1 MTPNSKSNP
10 KIIWWDSLREW
21 RGDRALLLAG
31 GKRQILHLW
40 IACAV
45 HSVSQQPRSLTFQF
59 GWNATV
65 VCATARRD
73 RSSDADT
80 QYGQGI
86 RVLRT
91 FDPTLS
97 GRTSGLLFVL
107 WTLEI
112 QGKASGKGLI
122 FRKYTPVCHIDRHF
136 IRFTEDYLF
145 TKATMVSHVQSF
157 HIVLRL
163 NCTVVTGIQT
173 SRAKHFQR
181 FGVNTQND
189 GYPVS
194 RAHVTLSKH
203 WNFRFVL
210 VQNVASNRL
219 LQIVCYSLANI
230 CHLNVLFICLGYKHF
245 STLTKK

>member
-1 MTPNSKSNP
+1 MSIRYLDSEKYERMTPNSKSNP

-40 IACAV
+40 IARAV

-73 RSSDADT
+73 RSSDADP

-97 GRTSGLLFVL
+97 GRTSYYLCAGLCRLLKFKERPLDRDSFSENIHLF
-107 WTLEI
+107 
-112 QGKASGKGLI
+112 
-122 FRKYTPVCHIDRHF
+122 VCHIDRHS

-145 TKATMVSHVQSF
+145 TKAKMVSHVQSF
-157 HIVLRL
+157 
-163 NCTVVTGIQT
+163 
-173 SRAKHFQR
+173 
-181 FGVNTQND
+181 
-189 GYPVS
+189 
-194 RAHVTLSKH
+194 TLF
-203 WNFRFVL
+203 WD
-210 VQNVASNRL
+210 
-219 LQIVCYSLANI
+219 
-230 CHLNVLFICLGYKHF
+230 
-245 STLTKK
+245 